1 MPAPRRLRP
10 ICLSLSVPFHCTLSK
25 GEKREGD
32 FQEEKGGRKEGALAA
47 LSSSSHTT
55 KRGGRESGSEE
66 QKGERAKE
74 GERASAEWRTG
85 GGCLEQS
92 WLMRALQLAAA
103 HNSIK
108 EEGGAGGLATRSS
121 PSRHRRRPT
130 FEWSGWQ
137 LASSP
142 LLSSLPFFLPAFLPS
157 PHPSAVSLVFTVV
170 SFVCRRR
177 QCQCRRR
184 GGGGISGGRH
194 NTTQLLLLNTP

>member
-1 MPAPRRLRP
+1 MPAPAYACRPRP
-10 ICLSLSVPFHCTLSK
+10 IRLLRAIARNLK
-25 GEKREGD
+25 GQSAKGIFKRGREG
-32 FQEEKGGRKEGALAA
+32 GRSAA
-47 LSSSSHTT
+47 LSSHTT

-103 HNSIK
+103 HNGIK